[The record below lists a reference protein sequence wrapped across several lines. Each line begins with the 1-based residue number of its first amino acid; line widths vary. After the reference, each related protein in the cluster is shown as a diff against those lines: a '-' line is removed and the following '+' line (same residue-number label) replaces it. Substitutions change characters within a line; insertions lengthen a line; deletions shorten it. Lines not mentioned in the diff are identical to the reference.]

1 MTPATRAGG
10 DTVEALSTATLVRQ
24 AADGSNLAWDTLVSR
39 YSELLWSVARGFR
52 LGTADAADAV
62 QTTWVRL
69 IEHLDRI
76 EQPDRLPAWL
86 VTTLRHECL
95 RTIRRARREDPRP
108 GEDTALDAA
117 DDGPALDARILRAE
131 RDSALWRS
139 FSALPERCQTL
150 LRMLMSSPPMSYDEV
165 SDVMGTPVGSIGPT
179 RARCL
184 SKLRALL
191 EESNHPEVADRSR
204 STEGRRP

>member
-1 MTPATRAGG
+1 META
-10 DTVEALSTATLVRQ
+10 STATLVRQ
-24 AADGSNLAWDTLVSR
+24 AAEGSDTAWDSLVSR
-39 YSELLWSVARGFR
+39 YSDLLWSVARGFR
-52 LGTADAADAV
+52 LSNADAGDAV

-69 IEHLDRI
+69 VEHLDRI

-95 RTIRRARREDPRP
+95 RIIRRARREDLRP
-108 GEDTALDAA
+108 AEDTTLDAA
-117 DDGPALDARILRAE
+117 DDGPAPDARILLAE
-131 RDSALWRS
+131 RDSALWRV
-139 FSALPERCQTL
+139 FSDLPERCQTL
-150 LRMLMSSPPMSYDEV
+150 LRMLMATPPMSYDEV

-191 EESNHPEVADRSR
+191 EESSHPDVADRSR
-204 STEGRRP
+204 STGGRRR